1 MKSQKTVAWF
11 PMPEIQFSPKVNML
25 SSLLRSALTGTECEG
40 SCSPKEWAKVYAFA
54 AHQSV
59 VGLAYRGISFL
70 PAANRPSLEFLLQW
84 ASEAETIQ
92 GHNHLLNEVAAR
104 LTEMFTAK
112 GFRSAILKGPA
123 NARLYPDPFARQCG
137 DIDIWVE
144 GGQQKVLD
152 LLQSLGMYKSFPKI
166 SWYDYKTYRK
176 ELHKRFQIFSRHH
189 VHLNQKIEGVSV
201 EVHFWPSSA
210 INNPLAN
217 RRMQRYLEQEMK
229 TIEFV
234 AEGFYVPSVKFALVM
249 QLAHIQQHFFVAG
262 IGLKQLIDY
271 YVLLQN
277 VSEKERVEVSSMLR
291 RFGMFRLASAVMWVL
306 EYIFKLDQQKM
317 ICEPNS
323 KLGEVLLQEVFKGG
337 SFGSYAPRHKRGA
350 FVKWF
355 ARMHRP
361 LQLLM
366 FDPVEVFWSFIN
378 NWVEFVRLIPVRLK
392 ARMLSLKGYWA

>member
-25 SSLLRSALTGTECEG
+25 SSLLRCALTGTECEG
-40 SCSPKEWAKVYAFA
+40 SCTPKEWAKVYAFA
-54 AHQSV
+54 AQQSV

-92 GHNHLLNEVAAR
+92 GHNHLLNEVAAH
-104 LTEMFTAK
+104 LTEMFAAK

-152 LLQSLGMYKSFPKI
+152 LLQSLGMYKSLPKI

-176 ELHKRFQIFSRHH
+176 ELYNRFQSFSRHH
-189 VHLNQKIEGVSV
+189 IHLNQKIDGVSV
-201 EVHFWPSSA
+201 EVHFRPSSA
-210 INNPLAN
+210 INNPIAN
-217 RRMQRYLEQEMK
+217 KKLQRYLEKEIE
-229 TIEFV
+229 TTEFV
-234 AEGFYVPSVKFALVM
+234 GEGFYVPSVKFALVM
-249 QLAHIQQHFFVAG
+249 QLAHIQHHFFELG

-271 YVLLQN
+271 YVLLQK
-277 VSEKERVEVSSMLR
+277 VSEKDRVEASSMIRQVGLYR
-291 RFGMFRLASAVMWVL
+291 IASAVMWVL
-306 EYIFKLDQQKM
+306 EYIFKLDPQKM
-317 ICEPNS
+317 LCEPNS
-323 KLGEVLLQEVFKGG
+323 KLGMVLLQDVFKGG
-337 SFGSYAPRHKRGA
+337 TFGSYAPRHNRGA
-350 FVKWF
+350 FIKWF

-366 FDPVEVFWSFIN
+366 FDPIEVFWSFIS
-378 NWVEFVRLIPVRLK
+378 NWVEFMRLIPVRIKLRK
-392 ARMLSLKGYWA
+392 LSLKGYWV